1 MSEDADSFSQAVSR
15 ARWTVSCWHGGAGT
29 CGNGGRF
36 SVSDCWKAG
45 QRGEGWE
52 VTLVG
57 VWGRGRGAS
66 VLLAPCGCSFLLSQT
81 EFGSVHSFSLFERMQ
96 PQHPPPLPTI
106 LLCPTAPKNKH
117 ERERLQQMLTS
128 PLCTDRSV

>member
-29 CGNGGRF
+29 CRNGGRF

-57 VWGRGRGAS
+57 VWGIGRGAS
-66 VLLAPCGCSFLLSQT
+66 VLLDLCGCSFLLSQT

>member
-15 ARWTVSCWHGGAGT
+15 VRWTVSCWHGGAGT
-29 CGNGGRF
+29 CRNGGRF

-57 VWGRGRGAS
+57 VWGIGRGAS
-66 VLLAPCGCSFLLSQT
+66 VLLDLCGCSFLLSQT

-96 PQHPPPLPTI
+96 PQHPPPSRLSYSA
-106 LLCPTAPKNKH
+106 L
-117 ERERLQQMLTS
+117 RLQKTNTS
-128 PLCTDRSV
+128 VRGYSRC